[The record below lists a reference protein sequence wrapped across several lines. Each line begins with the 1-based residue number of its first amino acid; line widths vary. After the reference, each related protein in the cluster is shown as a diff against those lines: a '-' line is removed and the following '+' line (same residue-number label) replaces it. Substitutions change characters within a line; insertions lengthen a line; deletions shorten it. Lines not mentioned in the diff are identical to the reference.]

1 MTVGDLMDKIAA
13 EAAAEAAAEV
23 AAEKDAYISKL
34 LNEQDR
40 KLEEKEHRIKELEA
54 IVAKMSS
61 GGEK

>member
-13 EAAAEAAAEV
+13 EAAAEAAAE
-23 AAEKDAYISKL
+23 KDVYFSKL